1 MTRQAF
7 AAMAAGGPV
16 LLDGATGSNLR
27 AAGMPV
33 GVPPERWV
41 LDHPSAL
48 LDLQRAYVDAG
59 SRILMAPTF
68 SANRPALDRFG
79 LAGELGALNAALVG
93 LTREA
98 AGGRALVAG
107 DVTTSGK
114 VPDAAPDYTYA
125 DALALYREP
134 LGPISYGEAYD
145 VYREQMESLAEAG
158 ADLLAVETLM
168 GIDEAAAALDAAG
181 AVCGLPVLCSFSV
194 EADGTVPFG
203 GTALEA
209 LLTAQELGAAA
220 VGVNCSVGPD
230 QLEAVVRT
238 LAEAAA
244 VPVIA
249 KPNAGLPVIDE
260 LGRAVYTMG
269 PRDFARHMAVLARAG
284 ASLLGGC
291 CGSAPD
297 YIRALA
303 EVL

>member
-27 AAGMPV
+27 TAGMPV

-41 LDHPSAL
+41 LDHPAAL
-48 LDLQRAYVDAG
+48 LTLQRAYVDAG

-68 SANRPALDRFG
+68 SANRLALDRFG
-79 LAGELGALNAALVG
+79 LAGELGPLNTALVR

-107 DVTTSGK
+107 DLSTLGQ
-114 VPDAAPDYTYA
+114 PM
-125 DALALYREP
+125 EP

-145 VYREQMESLAEAG
+145 VYREQMEALAEAG

-181 AVCGLPVLCSFSV
+181 AACGLPVLCTFSV
-194 EADGTVPFG
+194 EADGTIPFG

-230 QLEAVVRT
+230 QLEAVIRT
-238 LAEAAA
+238 LAEAASA
-244 VPVIA
+244 PVVA
-249 KPNAGLPVIDE
+249 KPNAGLPVMDAQGQAI
-260 LGRAVYTMG
+260 YSMG

-291 CGSAPD
+291 CGSTPD

>member
-7 AAMAAGGPV
+7 AALAAGGPV

-27 AAGMPV
+27 TAGMPV

-41 LDHPSAL
+41 LDHPAAL
-48 LDLQRAYVDAG
+48 LTLQRAYVDAG

-68 SANRPALDRFG
+68 SANRLALDRFG
-79 LAGELGALNAALVG
+79 LAGELGPLNTALVR

-107 DVTTSGK
+107 DLSTLGQ
-114 VPDAAPDYTYA
+114 PM
-125 DALALYREP
+125 EP

-145 VYREQMESLAEAG
+145 VYREQMEALAEAG

-181 AVCGLPVLCSFSV
+181 AACGLPVLCTFSV
-194 EADGTVPFG
+194 EADGTIPFG

-209 LLTAQELGAAA
+209 LLTAQALGAAA

-230 QLEAVVRT
+230 QLEAVIRT
-238 LAEAAA
+238 LAEAASA
-244 VPVIA
+244 PVVA
-249 KPNAGLPVIDE
+249 KPNAGLPMMDAQGQAI
-260 LGRAVYTMG
+260 YSMG

>member
-1 MTRQAF
+1 MPRETMTAKRE
-7 AAMAAGGPV
+7 
-16 LLDGATGSNLR
+16 R
-27 AAGMPV
+27 AAGIE
-33 GVPPERWV
+33 ERMFDHYGEGACSLDYDDPFRLTCAVV
-41 LDHPSAL
+41 LSA
-48 LDLQRAYVDAG
+48 QCTDA
-59 SRILMAPTF
+59 AVNKVT
-68 SANRPALDRFG
+68 PALYKRFPT
-79 LAGELGALNAALVG
+79 L
-93 LTREA
+93 EA
-98 AGGRALVAG
+98 
-107 DVTTSGK
+107 
-114 VPDAAPDYTYA
+114 
-125 DALALYREP
+125 
-134 LGPISYGEAYD
+134 
-145 VYREQMESLAEAG
+145 LAEAG

>member
-41 LDHPSAL
+41 LDHPTAL

-107 DVTTSGK
+107 DLSTLGQ
-114 VPDAAPDYTYA
+114 P
-125 DALALYREP
+125 LEP

-145 VYREQMESLAEAG
+145 VYREQMEALAEAG

-260 LGRAVYTMG
+260 LGRAVYTTG

>member
-33 GVPPERWV
+33 GVPPERWA
-41 LDHPSAL
+41 LDHPAAL
-48 LDLQRAYVDAG
+48 LELQRAYVDAG

-68 SANRPALDRFG
+68 SANRLALDRFG
-79 LAGELGALNAALVG
+79 LAGELGPLNAALVR

-107 DVTTSGK
+107 DLSTLGQ
-114 VPDAAPDYTYA
+114 PM
-125 DALALYREP
+125 EP

-145 VYREQMESLAEAG
+145 VYREQMEALAEAG

-181 AVCGLPVLCSFSV
+181 AAGGLPVLCTFSV
-194 EADGTVPFG
+194 EADGTIPFG

-230 QLEAVVRT
+230 QLEAVIRT
-238 LAEAAA
+238 LAEAAS
-244 VPVIA
+244 VPVVA
-249 KPNAGLPVIDE
+249 KPNAGLPVMDAQGQAI
-260 LGRAVYTMG
+260 YSMG
-269 PRDFARHMAVLARAG
+269 PREFARHMAVLARAG

-291 CGSAPD
+291 CGSTPE

>member
-7 AAMAAGGPV
+7 AALAAGGPV

-27 AAGMPV
+27 TAGMPV

-41 LDHPSAL
+41 LDHPAAL
-48 LDLQRAYVDAG
+48 LTLQRAYVDAG

-68 SANRPALDRFG
+68 SANRLALDRFG
-79 LAGELGALNAALVG
+79 LAGELGPLNTALVR

-107 DVTTSGK
+107 DLSTLGQ
-114 VPDAAPDYTYA
+114 PM
-125 DALALYREP
+125 EP

-145 VYREQMESLAEAG
+145 VYREQMEALAEAG

-181 AVCGLPVLCSFSV
+181 AACGLPVLCTFSV
-194 EADGTVPFG
+194 EADGTIPFG

-230 QLEAVVRT
+230 QLEAVIRT
-238 LAEAAA
+238 LAEAASA
-244 VPVIA
+244 PVVA
-249 KPNAGLPVIDE
+249 KPNAGLPMMDAQGQAI
-260 LGRAVYTMG
+260 YSMG

>member
-107 DVTTSGK
+107 DLSTLGQ
-114 VPDAAPDYTYA
+114 P
-125 DALALYREP
+125 LEP

-145 VYREQMESLAEAG
+145 VYREQMEALAEAG

-230 QLEAVVRT
+230 QLEAVIRQLKETVSI
-238 LAEAAA
+238 
-244 VPVIA
+244 PVLA
-249 KPNAGLPVIDE
+249 KPNAGMPVITQTGE
-260 LGRAVYTMG
+260 AVYSMG
-269 PRDFARHMAVLARAG
+269 AEDFAEHVLKLRTCG
-284 ASLLGGC
+284 ASVIGGC
-291 CGSAPD
+291 CGTTPE
-297 YIRALA
+297 YIRRIKAL
-303 EVL
+303 L

>member
-7 AAMAAGGPV
+7 AALTAGGPA

-41 LDHPSAL
+41 LDHPAAL
-48 LDLQRAYVDAG
+48 LELQRAYVDAG
-59 SRILMAPTF
+59 SQILMAPTF
-68 SANRPALDRFG
+68 SASRPALDRFG
-79 LAGELGALNAALVG
+79 LAGELGPLNAALVR

-107 DVTTSGK
+107 DLSTLGQ
-114 VPDAAPDYTYA
+114 P
-125 DALALYREP
+125 LEP
-134 LGPISYGEAYD
+134 LGPVSYGEAYD
-145 VYREQMESLAEAG
+145 VYREQMEALAEAG

-168 GIDEAAAALDAAG
+168 GIDEAAAALDAAR
-181 AVCGLPVLCSFSV
+181 AACALPVLCTFSV
-194 EADGTVPFG
+194 EADGTLPFG

-230 QLEAVVRT
+230 QLEAVIRT
-238 LAEAAA
+238 MAEAAA
-244 VPVIA
+244 VPVVA

-260 LGRAVYTMG
+260 QGQAVYSMG

-291 CGSAPD
+291 CGSTPD
-297 YIRALA
+297 CIRALA
-303 EVL
+303 AALYPGRI

>member
-1 MTRQAF
+1 MEAGTSGVTGPCTVLRTASALSAPLATTR
-7 AAMAAGGPV
+7 M
-16 LLDGATGSNLR
+16 LR
-27 AAGMPV
+27 ACMMVPMPMV
-33 GVPPERWV
+33 
-41 LDHPSAL
+41 
-48 LDLQRAYVDAG
+48 RAC
-59 SRILMAPTF
+59 
-68 SANRPALDRFG
+68 
-79 LAGELGALNAALVG
+79 
-93 LTREA
+93 
-98 AGGRALVAG
+98 GRALVAG
-107 DVTTSGK
+107 DLSTLGQ
-114 VPDAAPDYTYA
+114 PM
-125 DALALYREP
+125 EP

-145 VYREQMESLAEAG
+145 VYREQMEALAEAG

-181 AVCGLPVLCSFSV
+181 AACGLPVLCTFSV
-194 EADGTVPFG
+194 EADGTIPFG

-230 QLEAVVRT
+230 QLEAVIRT
-238 LAEAAA
+238 LAEAASA
-244 VPVIA
+244 PVVA
-249 KPNAGLPVIDE
+249 KPNAGLPMMDAQGQAI
-260 LGRAVYTMG
+260 YSMG

>member
-7 AAMAAGGPV
+7 AALAAGGPV

-33 GVPPERWV
+33 GVPPERWA
-41 LDHPSAL
+41 LDHPAAL
-48 LDLQRAYVDAG
+48 LELQRAYVDAG

-68 SANRPALDRFG
+68 SANRLALDRLG
-79 LAGELGALNAALVG
+79 LAGELGPLNAALVR

-107 DVTTSGK
+107 DLSTLGQ
-114 VPDAAPDYTYA
+114 PM
-125 DALALYREP
+125 EP

-145 VYREQMESLAEAG
+145 VYREQMEALAEAG

-181 AVCGLPVLCSFSV
+181 AACGLPVLCTFSV
-194 EADGTVPFG
+194 EADGTIPFG

-230 QLEAVVRT
+230 QLEAVIRT

-244 VPVIA
+244 VPVVA
-249 KPNAGLPVIDE
+249 KPNAGLPMMDAQGQAI
-260 LGRAVYTMG
+260 YSMG

-291 CGSAPD
+291 CGSTPD

>member
-41 LDHPSAL
+41 LEHPTAL

-125 DALALYREP
+125 DALALYREQ
-134 LGPISYGEAYD
+134 I
-145 VYREQMESLAEAG
+145 
-158 ADLLAVETLM
+158 
-168 GIDEAAAALDAAG
+168 AALDAAG
-181 AVCGLPVLCSFSV
+181 VDLIVVETMFSAAEAMAAVEAAGEVCALPVLCTLTV
-194 EADGTVPFG
+194 EADGSLFSG
-203 GTALEA
+203 GTAAEAAAALEA
-209 LLTAQELGAAA
+209 LGADA
-220 VGVNCSVGPD
+220 VGINCSVGPD
-230 QLEAVVRT
+230 QLEAVISSIRGAVG
-238 LAEAAA
+238 
-244 VPVIA
+244 VPVAA
-249 KPNAGLPVIDE
+249 KPNAGMPSILPDGQV
-260 LGRAVYTMG
+260 AYSMG
-269 PRDFARHMAVLARAG
+269 PEDFARHMGALRRAG
-284 ASLLGGC
+284 ASVLGGC
-291 CGSAPD
+291 CGTTPEH
-297 YIRALA
+297 IRALRA
-303 EVL
+303 LLDR